1 MAESTYR
8 NLVERLNEYRRVRNR
23 LAVATGLVRA
33 SVAALVALALVV
45 AVETLLWLPPSGR
58 HVLVWSGLVAV
69 VSNLL
74 GFVLVPSLRLL
85 LRKESPVDLAYEVG
99 GRFPDVAD
107 RLGNALQI
115 YESSQR
121 DSDPVQRSLA
131 RAGLEQAARL
141 VEDLDFRDAVDSEA
155 WRKTTRQA
163 RWWALGLA
171 LFALLFVKPLGAG
184 TYRLVHWN
192 RVFYRGPVLQIQVEP
207 GNVEI
212 LRGKSVEIRAQVAG
226 GSPESVFLE
235 ISPEDVERKERR
247 ETKADS
253 AGVFHWRLSSVDRSF
268 RYWVRAGRFASPEY
282 LVRVV
287 EPPILRT
294 FRIRMVYPRYTGLG
308 VRTLE
313 PNVGDV
319 TALPGTRVSISGQAN
334 KELAGA
340 TLLFER
346 GDSLALRVD
355 GRRVAGDFVVRR
367 DDRYS
372 IRLRD
377 TSGYLTPEPIVYRI
391 SVMEDATP
399 VVSIPIPGEDV
410 DLGESMEL
418 PLLVIAEDDFGFSR
432 AELRY
437 RLLPGNDLGGAVD
450 TSEHVVKLPLRE
462 KGPHL
467 RIDYN
472 WSLASLGLLPEDE
485 VSYYAVVY
493 DNDTVKG
500 PKKGVSRTYRARFPS
515 VFEIYQEVAEQ
526 QQQTL
531 TGLEEVRQ
539 QSEDLKQKIRE
550 LSREMLRETKV
561 DWTRKQEIEEA
572 LKRQEKALE
581 QLRQVEQKL
590 NQAVEKMEKNQLL
603 ARETLEKYQKLQ
615 ELMQEVATPQLKEAL
630 RKLQEALKTLDPKRI
645 EQAMKNLQ
653 ANQEDLLKSLDRTIE
668 LLKRLRLQQKLDELA
683 NKLDNL
689 LQRQE
694 TVNKTLSKQE
704 TEARK
709 LAQQEKQLARDAE
722 DVEKTL
728 RELNQEAKK
737 VPGMPTDQLDS
748 AVAAIDSASIAAQMK
763 QAQQQMQAGQR
774 QQALKTGQQAMA
786 QMMKLAQQIQSAKNA
801 MTGQETLEAMKGLQ
815 QVAWQ
820 ALELSQEQ
828 EKLWREMQQASRNGQ
843 NIPSLAERQADV
855 REALQRVAEDLIQLS
870 QKTFAVSPEV
880 ARALG
885 EAAAKMDRALSSLES
900 RNPGAA
906 RNAAFEAMNAL
917 NRLSMGVQSALQQAA
932 GSSGQ
937 GGMEQWLQQMMGL
950 SNQQQ
955 WLNQQTMQFGLGQKW
970 SAQQQAA
977 LERLAAQQEA
987 LRQMLEQL
995 MREAAGQTGS
1005 TGRLDRVAEDMQKVA
1020 DDLQHGRIRQETL
1033 DRQERILSRL
1043 LDAQRSIRRQG
1054 LSRKR
1059 KAQSA
1064 RRQLAS
1070 RPGALPP
1077 GLGEKVDSWR
1087 AELLRALREGYAKDY
1102 RRWIERYF
1110 EAMSRGQEGAK

>member
-1 MAESTYR
+1 MADSVYE
-8 NLVERLNEYRRVRNR
+8 NLVRRLNDYRRERNR
-23 LAVATGLVRA
+23 LSLRTWAVRTLVA
-33 SVAALVALALVV
+33 VVIALVLVV
-45 AVETLLWLPPSGR
+45 ATEALLWLSPAGR
-58 HVLVWSGLVAV
+58 HALIWVGLVAV
-69 VSNLL
+69 AAL
-74 GFVLVPSLRLL
+74 GLGCFLVPAVRLG
-85 LRKESPVDLAYEVG
+85 LRKESAVDVAYEVG
-99 GRFPDVAD
+99 RRTDVVAD
-107 RLGNALQI
+107 RLGNALQV
-115 YESSQR
+115 YEASR
-121 DSDPVQRSLA
+121 HDADPVQRTLA
-131 RAGLEQAARL
+131 CAGLEQAARL
-141 VEDLDFRDAVDSEA
+141 VEDLDFREVLDRDA
-155 WRKTTRQA
+155 WRRTVRQA
-163 RWWALGLA
+163 GRWALGIGLLVV
-171 LFALLFVKPLGAG
+171 LFFRPFGMSAH
-184 TYRLVHWN
+184 RLVHWN
-192 RVFYRGPVLQIQVEP
+192 QVFYRGPVLHVRVEP
-207 GNVEI
+207 GDVEL
-212 LRGKSVEIRAQVAG
+212 LRGGSVEIRARIEG
-226 GSPESVFLE
+226 GLPADATLE

-247 ETKADS
+247 EATPDS
-253 AGVFHWRLSSVDRSF
+253 DGVFHWRFRSVDHSF
-268 RYWVRAGRFASPEY
+268 QYRVLAGRFSSPEY
-282 LVRVV
+282 AVRVV

-294 FRIRMVYPRYTGLG
+294 FRLRLVYPAYTGLG

-334 KELAGA
+334 KALAGA
-340 TLLFER
+340 MLLFEQ

-367 DDRYS
+367 DDGYS
-372 IRLRD
+372 IRLQDKR
-377 TSGYLTPEPIVYRI
+377 GYFTPEPIVYRI
-391 SVMEDATP
+391 TVMEDARP
-399 VVSIPIPGEDV
+399 VVSIPIPGQDV

-418 PLLVIAEDDFGFSR
+418 PLLVIAEDDFGFSK
-432 AELRY
+432 AELHY
-437 RLLPGNDLGGAVD
+437 RVLPGNDLGGAVD
-450 TSEHVVKLPLRE
+450 TSEHVLRLPLGE

-472 WSLASLGLLPEDE
+472 WSLANLGLLPEDE

-493 DNDTVKG
+493 DNDTVRG
-500 PKKGVSRTYRARFPS
+500 PKKGMSRTYRARFPS

-539 QSEDLKQKIRE
+539 QSEDLRQKIRE

-561 DWTRKQEIEEA
+561 DWTRKQEIEET
-572 LKRQEKALE
+572 LKRQEKALQ
-581 QLRQVEQKL
+581 QLREVERTL
-590 NQAVEKMEKNQLL
+590 NQAVEKMERNQLL

-615 ELMQEVATPQLKEAL
+615 ELMREVATPELKQAL
-630 RKLQEALKTLDPKRI
+630 QKLQEALKSLDPKRI

-694 TVNKTLSKQE
+694 TVNKALSKQE
-704 TEARK
+704 TDARK

-722 DVEKTL
+722 DVERTL
-728 RELNQEAKK
+728 RELNEEARK
-737 VPGMPTDQLDS
+737 VPGTPRDQLDS
-748 AVAAIDSASIAAQMK
+748 AVAAIDSASIASQMK
-763 QAQQQMQAGQR
+763 LAQQQMQAGQR

-801 MTGQETLEAMKGLQ
+801 MTGREMLEAMKGLQ
-815 QVAWQ
+815 RVAWQ

-828 EKLWREMQQASRNGQ
+828 EKLWRDMQRASRNGQ

-870 QKTFAVSPEV
+870 QKTFAVSPQV

-955 WLNQQTMQFGLGQKW
+955 WLNQQTMQFGLGQQW
-970 SAQQQAA
+970 SPQQQAA

-987 LRQMLEQL
+987 LRRTLEQL

-1005 TGRLDRVAEDMQKVA
+1005 AGRLDRVAEDMQKVA
-1020 DDLQHGRIRQETL
+1020 EDLQRGRIRQETL
-1033 DRQERILSRL
+1033 NRQERILSRL

-1059 KAQSA
+1059 KAQAA

-1070 RPGALPP
+1070 RPGALPSD
-1077 GLGEKVDSWR
+1077 LGERVDSWR

-1110 EAMSRGQEGAK
+1110 EAMSKQQEGAR

>member
-1 MAESTYR
+1 MPNSTYE
-8 NLVERLNEYRRVRNR
+8 NLAERLNRYRRVRDR
-23 LAVATGLVRA
+23 LRLGTSALRGLL
-33 SVAALVALALVV
+33 ALVAVAVLLLV
-45 AVETLLWLPPSGR
+45 VETLLWLPPEGR
-58 HVLVWSGLVAV
+58 HVLVWAGLVVSALVLAV
-69 VSNLL
+69 FF
-74 GFVLVPSLRLL
+74 FVPAVRLL
-85 LRKESPVDLAYEVG
+85 VRKESVVELAYEVG
-99 GRFPDVAD
+99 ERIPGVAD
-107 RLGNALQI
+107 RLGNALQV
-115 YESSQR
+115 YEAAEQR
-121 DSDPVQRSLA
+121 ADPVEKNLA
-131 RAGLEQAARL
+131 SAGLEQAARL
-141 VEDLDFRDAVDSEA
+141 VQGVDFDGVADRTE
-155 WRKTTRQA
+155 WRRT
-163 RWWALGLA
+163 LGLTRWSA
-171 LFALLFVKPLGAG
+171 AGLLVLAVLAFRPLAGGA
-184 TYRLVHWN
+184 YRLAHWN
-192 RVFYRGPVLQIQVEP
+192 RVFYRGPVLQVRVEP
-207 GNVEI
+207 GDVEI
-212 LRGKSVEIRAQVAG
+212 LRGRGVEIRAKIDG
-226 GSPESVFLE
+226 GSPERVVLE
-235 ISPEDVERKERR
+235 LSPEGVERVERR
-247 ETKADS
+247 EAKPDS
-253 AGVFHWRLSSVDRSF
+253 QGVFRWQFNNVERSF
-268 RYWVRAGRFASPEY
+268 RYRVRAGRFASQEY
-282 LVRVV
+282 AVSVV
-287 EPPILRT
+287 EPPILRS
-294 FRIRMVYPRYTGLG
+294 FRLRLVYPRYTGLG
-308 VRTLE
+308 VRALE

-319 TALPGTRVSISGQAN
+319 TALPGTRVSFSGQAN
-334 KELAGA
+334 KELSGA
-340 TLLFER
+340 YLLFER
-346 GDSLALRVD
+346 GDSVALQVD
-355 GRRVAGDFVVRR
+355 GRRVTGDFRVRR
-367 DDRYS
+367 DDRYRV
-372 IRLRD
+372 RLRD
-377 TSGYLTPEPIVYRI
+377 TSGYVTPDPIVYRI
-391 SVMEDATP
+391 SVMEDASP
-399 VVSIPIPGEDV
+399 VVSIPIPGQDV

-418 PLLVIAEDDFGFSR
+418 PLLIIAEDDFGFSR
-432 AELRY
+432 AELHFRV
-437 RLLPGNDLGGAVD
+437 LPGSDLGGAVD
-450 TSEHVVKLPLRE
+450 TSEHVTVLPLSE

-485 VSYYAVVY
+485 VSYFVAVY

-561 DWTRKQEIEEA
+561 DWTRQQEIEEA
-572 LKRQEKALE
+572 LKKQQKALE
-581 QLRQVEQKL
+581 QLREVEQKL
-590 NQAVEKMEKNQLL
+590 DQAVQKMEKNQLL

-630 RKLQEALKTLDPKRI
+630 RKLQDALKSLDPKRI

-694 TVNKTLSKQE
+694 TVNKALQE
-704 TEARK
+704 NKTEARK
-709 LAQQEKQLARDAE
+709 LAQQQKQLARDAR
-722 DVEKTL
+722 DVEETL
-728 RELNQEAKK
+728 RELSQEAKK
-737 VPGMPTDQLDS
+737 IPGTPTDQLDS
-748 AVAAIDSASIAAQMK
+748 AVTAIDSASVAAQMEM
-763 QAQQQMQAGQR
+763 AQQQMQAGQR
-774 QQALKTGQQAMA
+774 QQALQSGQRAMS

-801 MTGQETLEAMKGLQ
+801 MTGQERLEAIKGLQ
-815 QVAWQ
+815 RVAWQ

-828 EKLWREMQQASRNGQ
+828 EKLWRQMQKASRNGQ
-843 NIPSLAERQADV
+843 SIPKIAERQADV

-870 QKTFAVSPEV
+870 QKTFAVSPQV

-906 RNAAFEAMNAL
+906 RNAAFQAMNAL
-917 NRLSMGVQSALQQAA
+917 NRLSMGVQNALQQAA
-932 GSSGQ
+932 GGSGQ

-955 WLNQQTMQFGLGQKW
+955 WLNQQTMQFGLGQQW
-970 SAQQQAA
+970 SPQQQAA

-995 MREAAGQTGS
+995 MREAAGQSGS
-1005 TGRLDRVAEDMQKVA
+1005 AGRLDRVADDMDKVA
-1020 DDLQHGRIRQETL
+1020 KDLQKGRIRQETL
-1033 DRQERILSRL
+1033 DRQQRILSRL

-1070 RPGALPP
+1070 RPGALPLD
-1077 GLGEKVDSWR
+1077 LGEKLDSWR

-1110 EAMSRGQEGAK
+1110 EAMGGQQEGAR